1 MMARAVESETAESRR
16 CPKCTTWFDEPLD
29 FCPKDGARLI
39 VLEGEPADRVGEV
52 LDASS
57 R

>member
-1 MMARAVESETAESRR
+1 MMARAVESETAESRH